1 MELKFGERIREVRK
15 NAGCSQKEF
24 CTVLDIP
31 QSTLSAYET
40 DRMQPTVTSLVNIAT
55 TFNVSLDWL
64 CGIEKSV
71 STFGTMGDALSAVYD
86 LAEVEGLKIDFTVN
100 DRLPNDTETETANE
114 EWFVQ
119 MTVYGNDRANSNN
132 ADFCNGIRQISENIS
147 DFESYSISNETYET
161 ERARLK
167 EYYSRPISRKKFPEL
182 SREER
187 QKKHIEWVKEH
198 FNDE

>member
-1 MELKFGERIREVRK
+1 MSELKFGERIREVRK

-24 CTVLDIP
+24 CAMLDIP

-40 DRMQPTVTSLVNIAT
+40 DRMQPTVASLVNIAT

-100 DRLPNDTETETANE
+100 DRLPNDTETTTEKR
-114 EWFVQ
+114 FVQ
-119 MTVYGNDRANSNN
+119 MTVYGNVSANPNN
-132 ADFCNGIRQISENIS
+132 ADFCNGIRQIFENIS
-147 DFESYSISNETYET
+147 DLESYSISNETYET
-161 ERARLK
+161 EKARLK
-167 EYYSRPISRKKFPEL
+167 EYYSRPVSRKAFPEL

-187 QKKHIEWVKEH
+187 QKKHIEWVKQH
-198 FNDE
+198 LNDE

>member
-1 MELKFGERIREVRK
+1 MSELKFGERIREVRK

-40 DRMQPTVTSLVNIAT
+40 DRMQPTVASLVNIAT
-55 TFNVSLDWL
+55 KFNVSLDWL
-64 CGIEKSV
+64 CGIEKTAPS
-71 STFGTMGDALSAVYD
+71 FGTMGEALGAVYN
-86 LAEVEGLKIDFTVN
+86 LTEVEGLKIDFTVN
-100 DRLPNDTETETANE
+100 DHLPNDVETPTER
-114 EWFVQ
+114 WFVQ
-119 MTVYGNDRANSNN
+119 MTVYGNDRANPNN

-147 DFESYSISNETYET
+147 DLESYSISNETYET
-161 ERARLK
+161 EKARLK
-167 EYYSRPISRKKFPEL
+167 ENYSRPISKKDFPDL

-198 FNDE
+198 FNDK

>member
-1 MELKFGERIREVRK
+1 MSELKFGERIREVRK

-24 CTVLDIP
+24 CAMLDIP

-40 DRMQPTVTSLVNIAT
+40 DRMQPTVASIVNIAT

-71 STFGTMGDALSAVYD
+71 SAFGTMGDALSAVYD
-86 LAEVEGLKIDFTVN
+86 LAEVEGLKIDFKIN
-100 DRLPNDTETETANE
+100 DHLPNDTETATEK
-114 EWFVQ
+114 WFVQ
-119 MTVYGNDRANSNN
+119 MTVYGNDNANPNN

-147 DFESYSISNETYET
+147 DLESYSISNETDET
-161 ERARLK
+161 EKARLK
-167 EYYSRPISRKKFPEL
+167 EYYSRPISRTVFPEL

-187 QKKHIEWVKEH
+187 QKKHIEWVKQH
-198 FNDE
+198 LNDE

>member
-24 CTVLDIP
+24 CALLDIP

-40 DRMQPTVTSLVNIAT
+40 DRMQPTVASLVNIASK
-55 TFNVSLDWL
+55 FNVSLDWL
-64 CGIEKSV
+64 CGIEKNV
-71 STFGTMGDALSAVYD
+71 SSFGTMGDALSAVYD
-86 LAEVEGLKIDFTVN
+86 LVEVGGLKIDFTVN
-100 DRLPNDTETETANE
+100 DHLPNDVETPTER
-114 EWFVQ
+114 WFVQ
-119 MTVYGNDRANSNN
+119 MTVYGNDRANPNN

-147 DFESYSISNETYET
+147 DLESYSISAETYET
-161 ERARLK
+161 EKARLK
-167 EYYSRPISRKKFPEL
+167 EYYNRPVSKKDFLEL

-198 FNDE
+198 FNDK

>member
-1 MELKFGERIREVRK
+1 MSELKFGDRIRDVRK

-40 DRMQPTVTSLVNIAT
+40 DRMQPTVASLVNIAT
-55 TFNVSLDWL
+55 KFNVSLDWL
-64 CGIEKSV
+64 CGIEKTV
-71 STFGTMGDALSAVYD
+71 SSFGTMGDVLTAVYD
-86 LAEVEGLKIDFTVN
+86 LAEAEGLKIDFTIN
-100 DRLPNDTETETANE
+100 DRLPNDTETANE
-114 EWFVQ
+114 KWFVQ
-119 MTVYGNDRANSNN
+119 MTVHGNDSANPNN
-132 ADFCNGIRQISENIS
+132 ADFCNGVRQISENIS